1 MYRQILRVNRQALLM
16 DRRMDRRILRTD
28 KPVLR
33 VGKRVPRV
41 INKYCEWPVE
51 LCMYYEWQDDN
62 NDLSNKSH
70 ITWECKISFFFENG
84 FPEML
89 ICDDYIYLH
98 LSRLVK
104 VFDKKTKLCGK
115 NLCETPHRLLLHGK
129 FQLQRIRNI
138 YFRKVPIGA

>member
-1 MYRQILRVNRQALLM
+1 MYRQILRVNRQALRM
-16 DRRMDRRILRTD
+16 DRRMDRRILQTD

-104 VFDKKTKLCGK
+104 VFDKKQNFVGRTYVKLHTDCFFMENSSCKG
-115 NLCETPHRLLLHGK
+115 LEISTLGRS
-129 FQLQRIRNI
+129 Q
-138 YFRKVPIGA
+138 